1 MARGAREVSR
11 LIREM
16 GGNEL
21 TAYGLCHLGDYEAT
35 LFSEYSNNRRYG
47 ENFITKENES
57 DYLAEGVMT
66 AKALVKLSG
75 QYSVEMP
82 IARGVDDVLSGRL
95 DPEKMLEEMF
105 LRSVK
110 KEFY

>member
-1 MARGAREVSR
+1 
-11 LIREM
+11 
-16 GGNEL
+16 
-21 TAYGLCHLGDYEAT
+21 
-35 LFSEYSNNRRYG
+35 
-47 ENFITKENES
+47 
-57 DYLAEGVMT
+57 MT